1 MKSKTVKVTALAAAL
16 ALGAAFVAAPTFAHG
31 PAGSGGQGSGGGY
44 GMMGHMGN
52 MGPGMM
58 GGYGSGMGAGMMGF
72 GPGGQMGGQG
82 DCPYGQK
89 AAFSKDVT
97 VDSVTK
103 FLEQRLTM
111 MGNKRLKVGD
121 VTEKD
126 DKTITGEIVTQDGS
140 LVQKLQFDRETGR
153 HRMIN

>member
-1 MKSKTVKVTALAAAL
+1 MKNKTFKTTALIAAL

-31 PAGSGGQGSGGGY
+31 PTGPGGQWQSGGY

-58 GGYGSGMGAGMMGF
+58 GHMGNMGPGMMGF
-72 GPGGQMGGQG
+72 GPGGQG

-103 FLEQRLTM
+103 FLEQRLDM

-121 VTEKD
+121 VKEKD